1 MNENEYMNNGYDQNN
16 YYNTQG
22 YDNSNGYDQ
31 NIGYQ
36 QDGQQYYAEGYVQHQ
51 QNVDQTYGQE
61 SYVAY
66 ENGDFQGQM
75 MQEQWQEEQSSVKE
89 KPSKKKFSKKSS
101 KKAKTSE
108 SSEVEGADQEVQEAG
123 KKKSKKKKEKKEKEP
138 QYFNS
143 AVNIPVLNYNVYY
156 MSIVEKILY
165 FLIAFAVGA
174 AVAYVFYGGMF
185 SDSEGNPTNLTK
197 VSNTVIMC
205 VLGTAAGLA
214 FLPMKT
220 KSIIKKRKNNLRLQ
234 FREFLDSVATSLGSG
249 SNVMDSYRNAYV
261 DLQAIY
267 NKEDFIIKELEVIVA
282 GLDNNVEV
290 EAMLED
296 LGVRSGNDDIKSFAN
311 VFRTCYR
318 TGGNIK
324 DVIKSTQE
332 IITSRMEVEMEIE
345 TMISGSKNEMNTMMV
360 MPVIIIAMIKSM
372 SAEMATKFTSGV
384 GLASTTV
391 AVVMFVV
398 AYLVGRSISD
408 IKA

>member
-1 MNENEYMNNGYDQNN
+1 MNENEYMNNGYDQGN
-16 YYNTQG
+16 YYNPQG
-22 YDNSNGYDQ
+22 YDNSNGY
-31 NIGYQ
+31 NPNVAYQ
-36 QDGQQYYAEGYVQHQ
+36 QDGQQYYGEGYVQYQ
-51 QNVDQTYGQE
+51 QDGVQGYGQE
-61 SYVAY
+61 QYATY
-66 ENGDFQGQM
+66 ENGNVQGQM
-75 MQEQWQEEQSSVKE
+75 PQEQWQEGQAPVKE
-89 KPSKKKFSKKSS
+89 KTSKKKPSKKSS
-101 KKAKTSE
+101 KKAKVAE
-108 SSEVEGADQEVQEAG
+108 STDIESTEQATQETG

-143 AVNIPVLNYNVYY
+143 AVNIRVLNYNVYY
-156 MSIVEKILY
+156 MSIFEKILY
-165 FLIAFAVGA
+165 FIIGFIVGA

-185 SDSEGNPTNLTK
+185 SDAEGNPTKMTT
-197 VSNTVIMC
+197 VSNVVIMSA
-205 VLGTAAGLA
+205 LGTAAGLA
-214 FLPMKT
+214 FIPMKT

-267 NKEDFIIKELEVIVA
+267 TKEDFIIKELEVIVA
-282 GLDNNVEV
+282 GLDNNVEI

-360 MPVIIIAMIKSM
+360 MPVIIIAMVKSM
-372 SAEMATKFTSGV
+372 STEMASKFTSGV
-384 GLASTTV
+384 GIASTTV

-398 AYLVGRSISD
+398 AYFIGSMIAD

>member
-36 QDGQQYYAEGYVQHQ
+36 QDGQQYYAEGYVQYQ

-61 SYVAY
+61 SYVTY
-66 ENGDFQGQM
+66 ENGDVQGQI
-75 MQEQWQEEQSSVKE
+75 MQEQWQEDQSPVKE
-89 KPSKKKFSKKSS
+89 KPSKKKSSKKSS
-101 KKAKTSE
+101 KKAKASG
-108 SSEVEGADQEVQEAG
+108 SSKVEGTVQEVQETG

-138 QYFNS
+138 QYYTS

-156 MSIVEKILY
+156 MSIFEKILY
-165 FLIAFAVGA
+165 FVIGFIVGA

-185 SDSEGNPTNLTK
+185 STPEGEPTKMTT
-197 VSNTVIMC
+197 VSNVVIMSA
-205 VLGTAAGLA
+205 LGTAAGLA

-267 NKEDFIIKELEVIVA
+267 TKEDFIIKELEVIVA
-282 GLDNNVEV
+282 GLDNNIEI

-360 MPVIIIAMIKSM
+360 MPVIIIAMVKSM

-384 GLASTTV
+384 GIASTTV
-391 AVVMFVV
+391 AVVMFIV
-398 AYLVGRSISD
+398 AYFVGSMIAD